1 MQIIADHKF
10 TEFAVRHSTSR
21 PSIIRWLNLMRER
34 NFKSVNK
41 LREVFPHDELP
52 YTKGLVD
59 ILPYPATTTQWL
71 IRLLELFTSI
81 VNRTEDL
88 SQVVVTE
95 AEYHQLLEFLDDL
108 ICSVGE
114 DEKHPL
120 TATMTLIGGLIKAY
134 EDQHFPKLNTLF
146 PELTAELSES
156 VSVETNGNNSDA
168 RDTLS
173 GQIRTDF
180 VNVLFS
186 IGCLLWTGGQSDQA
200 ISAYDLAI
208 SINPDYPS
216 IHTCRGEAK
225 SGLNDIKGAKADLQY
240 ALKLAV
246 KQGEDDFSYVIKE
259 RLKELDIIEAT
270 FAYLSESKF
279 SEFSIIRECGIQ
291 IGTLHSRVDFVLCD
305 AEGNYIT
312 IAECKYITSSDNDA
326 YRHEPLKSF
335 LCATDSLFG
344 IFAPSINPDSWI
356 FYENLRHNRFQQITR
371 TDFEEQV
378 VATSE

>member
-1 MQIIADHKF
+1 MLTEIPNPQNILSTF
-10 TEFAVRHSTSR
+10 TPFGLSASSAHIMSNQALLGST
-21 PSIIRWLNLMRER
+21 
-34 NFKSVNK
+34 
-41 LREVFPHDELP
+41 LP

-81 VNRTEDL
+81 VNRNEDL

-114 DEKHPL
+114 DENHPL

-146 PELTAELSES
+146 PKLTERA
-156 VSVETNGNNSDA
+156 SVETNGNNSDA
-168 RDTLS
+168 PATLS
-173 GQIRTDF
+173 GQIKTDF
-180 VNVLFS
+180 VIVLFS

-200 ISAYDLAI
+200 ISAFDLAI
-208 SINPDYPS
+208 SINPDYAN

-225 SGLNDIKGAKADLQY
+225 SGLNDIKGAKIDLQY

-246 KQGEDDFSYVIKE
+246 KQGEDDFSFVIKE
-259 RLKELDIIEAT
+259 RLKELDIVEAT

-291 IGTLHSRVDFVLCD
+291 IGTLHSRADFVLCD
-305 AEGNYIT
+305 KKGNYI
-312 IAECKYITSSDNDA
+312 I
-326 YRHEPLKSF
+326 
-335 LCATDSLFG
+335 
-344 IFAPSINPDSWI
+344 
-356 FYENLRHNRFQQITR
+356 
-371 TDFEEQV
+371 
-378 VATSE
+378 